1 MTPPLVIDNARLIDP
16 ATGRDERGAVFVEQK
31 RMAGIVAGAAP
42 GAPEGAERIDAN
54 GLVLAPG
61 LIDLRVFT
69 GEPGH
74 EYRET
79 LSSAADAAA
88 AGGVTTFLLMPDTE
102 PVIDETALV
111 DYVIRRAR
119 DISKIRIYPAAA
131 ITKGLKGDEISEF
144 GLLKEAGARA
154 VTEGRTS
161 IADAGLFRSA
171 LTYAKNFGLPVIHH
185 LSDAALTG
193 AGVVNAGAFATTLGL
208 KGIPAE
214 AETIPLDRDLQL
226 ALATGARYHAAQIST
241 ARSAEIMRRALK
253 ASETVS
259 CGVSINSLAL
269 NENDVGSYRT
279 FFKLAPPLRTEDDR
293 RAMVE
298 ALADGTISTIHSA
311 HDPQDTETKRR
322 PFAEAADGA
331 IGLETLLAVGL
342 RLFHAGDV
350 DLITLLKAMTC
361 NPADLI
367 GLAAG
372 RLRKGDKADLI
383 LIDLDAPWVVSEDA
397 IRSRSH
403 NTCFEGAR
411 LTGKVMRTFVSGRTV
426 YDAAA

>member
-1 MTPPLVIDNARLIDP
+1 MDRPIVIDNARLVDP
-16 ATGRDERGAVFVEQK
+16 ATGRDERGALIVEDK
-31 RMAGIVAGAAP
+31 RIADIVSGAAP
-42 GAPEGAERIDAN
+42 GAPHGAERIDAKGLMLCP
-54 GLVLAPG
+54 GLV
-61 LIDLRVFT
+61 DLRVFT

-79 LSSAADAAA
+79 LTSAADAAA
-88 AGGVTTFLLMPDTE
+88 AGGVTTMLLMPDTE

-131 ITKGLKGDEISEF
+131 ISKGLRGEEIAEF

-154 VTEGRTS
+154 FTDGRAS
-161 IADAGLFRSA
+161 IANAGLFRAA
-171 LTYAKNFGLPVIHH
+171 LTYAKNFDMPVIHH
-185 LSDAALTG
+185 VADATL
-193 AGVVNAGAFATTLGL
+193 AGDGVMNAGAFATIRGL
-208 KGIPAE
+208 KGIPIV
-214 AETIPLDRDLQL
+214 AETVPLDRDLQL
-226 ALATGARYHAAQIST
+226 AKATGARYHAAQIST
-241 ARSAEIMRRALK
+241 AASAEIMRRALT
-253 ASETVS
+253 ASDRVS
-259 CGVSINSLAL
+259 CGVSINNLAL
-269 NENDVGSYRT
+269 NENDIGSYRT
-279 FFKLAPPLRTEDDR
+279 FFKLAPPLRHEDDR

-311 HDPQDTETKRR
+311 HDPQDSEVKRR

-331 IGLETLLAVGL
+331 IGLETLLAVAL
-342 RLFHAGDV
+342 RLHHSGDV
-350 DLITLLKAMTC
+350 PLMTILKALTC
-361 NPADLI
+361 APADLI

-383 LIDLDAPWVVSEDA
+383 LLDLDAPWVVTEAA
-397 IRSRSH
+397 IRSRSR

-426 YDAAA
+426 YDAAS